1 MSIHDKKDQNLLLL
15 RSLLKL
21 RHKDLF
27 DLPSLNFEITLVHQ
41 LLQRNTSQHCTRKYF
56 RLSTQ
61 VHKRCSYLTSI
72 LEPFKKDF
80 DATCL
85 KLKDSSNNP
94 QSFHCLLLKSRN
106 LLEET
111 SKIMGLSV
119 KALFELQRYLANCE
133 FVKFIITL
141 ISVISNIHYIIS
153 KANKVSGKIINLLSH
168 HDPCHSTK
176 DMANHSSSDL
186 FTVFEDVINDANSNA
201 GLQYWTEAKE
211 DLGEIVTEE
220 KHACKPNKALYPVQ
234 TELALNLVH
243 NMAPSTVENSLFQ
256 YNAMSNAKESK
267 ADFIVGELSDKITC
281 DVSLCETPGKKK
293 TFIRR
298 KPAYKVYKE
307 RHPFIRKLARYSS
320 DMLRREIPDYSFS
333 LYVSL

>member
-1 MSIHDKKDQNLLLL
+1 MLEEDEQNVN
-15 RSLLKL
+15 LKVEL
-21 RHKDLF
+21 FLNKQDENPHITDCHRIEDLH
-27 DLPSLNFEITLVHQ
+27 LSQKIEERINRRKLV
-41 LLQRNTSQHCTRKYF
+41 S
-56 RLSTQ
+56 
-61 VHKRCSYLTSI
+61 
-72 LEPFKKDF
+72 E
-80 DATCL
+80 
-85 KLKDSSNNP
+85 LKDKSAAGPNK
-94 QSFHCLLLKSRN
+94 HYLIRKCEVVLLN
-106 LLEET
+106 
-111 SKIMGLSV
+111 
-119 KALFELQRYLANCE
+119 
-133 FVKFIITL
+133 
-141 ISVISNIHYIIS
+141 
-153 KANKVSGKIINLLSH
+153 
-168 HDPCHSTK
+168 
-176 DMANHSSSDL
+176 L

-220 KHACKPNKALYPVQ
+220 KHVCKPNKALYPVQ
-234 TELALNLVH
+234 TKHALNLVH

-256 YNAMSNAKESK
+256 YNAISNAKESK